1 MQLYFGWRK
10 RYVITPKGIPA
21 SFVKLRL
28 VLPTSVQS
36 PCIGLVTSPWG
47 TRGGVGGRGVNLPV
61 HGSIPE
67 FSSASQMS
75 HPPLTSC
82 LYHRPSDL
90 LLKGATSIQT
100 EDIFSTALWM
110 GHMPS
115 PVGCYTCKSLI
126 LHVLWSP
133 IHSAGLGLTVTSLG
147 TTVLPFIE
155 RPRQKPPWVSV
166 RPLHPLPVIGSELL
180 NLSHT

>member
-28 VLPTSVQS
+28 VLPASVQS

-90 LLKGATSIQT
+90 LLTGTTSIQT

-110 GHMPS
+110 GHMPTC
-115 PVGCYTCKSLI
+115 GLLYTQVPHPPRPMESYSFCRSWFNCHLPGNNCSSLYRATKTKATM
-126 LHVLWSP
+126 S
-133 IHSAGLGLTVTSLG
+133 
-147 TTVLPFIE
+147 
-155 RPRQKPPWVSV
+155 
-166 RPLHPLPVIGSELL
+166 
-180 NLSHT
+180 